1 MVELADVLKRIVA
14 QRRSRIEE
22 MLTSGSGEVHEAGF
36 RGDPG
41 ATGSGFLQALRSA
54 RGRAII
60 AEVKLG
66 SPRLGSLAAT
76 VDPQAQARIYSENG
90 AACLSVVVEPDFFFG
105 SYEMLARCREVSDL
119 PTLAKDFVVHPVQ
132 IEWAQRAGAD
142 AVLLIAALLSADELR
157 QFADTARGLGMVPL
171 VECHSEVELA
181 MLRGDEWE
189 MVGINNR
196 DLRTFEVSLDQSIA
210 LLSDMPVDSMKIAES
225 GIKTGGDVARLE
237 AAGFGAFL
245 VGESLLLSADP
256 AGKLRELVGLEAN
269 G

>member
-1 MVELADVLKRIVA
+1 MVDIADVLKRIVA

-22 MLTSGSGEVHEAGF
+22 MLTLGSGEVDEAGF
-36 RGDPG
+36 RGEPG
-41 ATGSGFLQALRSA
+41 ATRSEFLQALRSA
-54 RGRAII
+54 RGRAVI

-76 VDPQAQARIYSENG
+76 VDPEAQARIYSENG

-105 SYEMLARCREVSDL
+105 SYEMLARCREVSGL

-157 QFADTARGLGMVPL
+157 QLADTARRLGMVPL
-171 VECHSEVELA
+171 VECHSEVELE

-196 DLRTFEVSLDQSIA
+196 DLRTFEVSLDRSIA
-210 LLSDMPVDSMKIAES
+210 LLPVMPVDCLKIAES
-225 GIKTGGDVARLE
+225 GIKTGGDVAHLE

>member
-1 MVELADVLKRIVA
+1 MIDIADILKRIVA
-14 QRRSRIEE
+14 RRRSRIEE
-22 MLTSGSGEVHEAGF
+22 LLSSGSVLAHEEGIPADPRATSGDFV
-36 RGDPG
+36 
-41 ATGSGFLQALRSA
+41 QALRSV

-76 VDPQAQARIYSENG
+76 VDPEAQARVYSENG

-105 SYEMLARCREVSDL
+105 SYELLARCREVSGL

-132 IEWAQRAGAD
+132 IEWARRAGAD
-142 AVLLIAALLSADELR
+142 AVLLIAALLPADELR
-157 QFADTARGLGMVPL
+157 ELAETVRRLGMVPL
-171 VECHSEVELA
+171 IECHSEDELA
-181 MLRGDEWE
+181 MLRGDDWE

-196 DLRTFEVSLDQSIA
+196 DLKTFEVSLDQSIA
-210 LLSDMPVDSMKIAES
+210 MLSNMPPESLRVAES
-225 GIKTGGDVARLE
+225 GIKTGEDVGRLE

-256 AGKLRELVGLEAN
+256 ASKLRELVGLEEE
-269 G
+269 